1 METVGLEQRAILVSY
16 SARAWT
22 GEAPD
27 KNAGRAITEE
37 FGNAA
42 GTTKT
47 RKTLVNPAEIK
58 KNSKAFGA
66 VYSWYRENTLPWENR
81 RGGARLLPGA
91 NYERFRAGLEP
102 LIKAA
107 TDRADA
113 FTEIYPELIREFKP
127 ELNGLYDEKNYPA
140 PERIR
145 EEFSISLSYFPL
157 PISPGS
163 LTLKFLGRAELD
175 KLKAEI
181 GTSWEAQEAAA
192 TGDLYKRLATYV
204 GHMADKLGTPDAVF
218 RDSLVTNLQDL
229 CDLIPS
235 LNFSG
240 NPELAELAEATRAK
254 LAGIDPETLRTDLK
268 IRGQIAGEAG
278 ALLAQ
283 ITGAGARFIDLS

>member
-1 METVGLEQRAILVSY
+1 MESGLEQRAILVSY
-16 SARAWT
+16 SARSWT

-37 FGNAA
+37 FGNKA

-47 RKTLVNPAEIK
+47 RKTLVDPGEIK

-81 RGGARLLPGA
+81 RGGARLLPGE
-91 NYERFRAGLEP
+91 NYERFKTGLEP
-102 LIKAA
+102 LIQAA
-107 TDRADA
+107 NDRADA
-113 FTEIYPELIREFKP
+113 FAEIYPELITEFKP
-127 ELNGLYDEKNYPA
+127 KLSGLYDAKNYPA
-140 PERIR
+140 AEMIR
-145 EEFSISLSYFPL
+145 AEFSLSLNYFPL

-181 GTSWEAQEAAA
+181 GTTWEAQEAAA
-192 TGDLYKRLATYV
+192 TGDLYKRLALYV
-204 GHMADKLGTPDAVF
+204 GHMADKLTDPEAVF
-218 RDSLVTNLQDL
+218 RDSLVNNLKEL
-229 CDLIPS
+229 CDLIPG
-235 LNFSG
+235 LNFAA

-254 LAGIDPETLRTDLK
+254 LANISPETLRTDLK
-268 IRGQIAGEAG
+268 VRGQIAGEAG
-278 ALLAQ
+278 ELLAK